1 MMKKIL
7 IGICVAAAVLIAG
20 IGFLWGNEIK
30 TLSSFKTIINQNLS
44 HKDGYTYEMTFSG
57 DYYFDDFLEQGGVS
71 DDKELISFITEK
83 IANGIIPISIEAPE
97 IACSSFTAT
106 TEDGDFLFGR
116 NYDFD
121 PTNTAIIKTNP
132 GNGRHAS
139 VSTVDLHFL
148 GVDSEKGVSGLLEK
162 VKLLACPYI
171 PLDGINDAGVAC
183 GIYMTYQGKD
193 TVATDQNTEK
203 PDITSTTML
212 RLILDYADDVEEA
225 IALVSEYDLHDSANT
240 SYHYMVADAKGNSAI
255 LEWVAGT
262 DTTDNDGSKRELRV
276 IRNEKPYQA
285 VTNFIVEEGYYEESD
300 EKAGYDRYEY
310 LTENLEASDGIVKDE
325 EEAMGLLKGVGRR
338 TWLVDG
344 DVTKGTTIHSAVYN
358 LTDGTSYWVA
368 NENYG
373 SEEHRKFYDVNEFD
387 F

>member
-7 IGICVAAAVLIAG
+7 IGICVAATVLIAG

-83 IANGIIPISIEAPE
+83 IAKGIIPISIEAPE